1 MNNQIIL
8 TNDYERVKFELI
20 DEFGAN
26 NLRFIERDEILL
38 DDAKEAVRE
47 AYIAEKQLK
56 IIVLKGDK
64 FGIEAQNS
72 LLLILEES
80 PKNIA
85 FILVAPAKNIFLPTI
100 CSRMFIKTKFNKI
113 APMQTNLN
121 FTRLTLMEIMQFLDE
136 KIAAERIGEFGKTE
150 LKSTISVIFRQS
162 LAQGVKFSEKELELI
177 KKLAVLADLNAKA
190 HSVLTP
196 LLLMIE
202 RKNR

>member
-8 TNDYERVKFELI
+8 TNDYECVKSELI
-20 DEFGAN
+20 AEFGAN

-47 AYIAEKQLK
+47 AYIAEKNLK

-100 CSRMFIKTKFNKI
+100 CSRMFIKTKFNKA
-113 APMQTNLN
+113 APIQINLN
-121 FTRLTLMEIMQFLDE
+121 FTRLTLMEI
-136 KIAAERIGEFGKTE
+136 
-150 LKSTISVIFRQS
+150 FR
-162 LAQGVKFSEKELELI
+162 
-177 KKLAVLADLNAKA
+177 
-190 HSVLTP
+190 
-196 LLLMIE
+196 
-202 RKNR
+202 